1 MVIVKCVFTYNSFII
16 SNSKLIL
23 SQKNKEKK
31 IDKIIDIIKIK
42 FFIEYIIKIVNYI
55 YLFNFTKIK
64 ANLIFS

>member
-1 MVIVKCVFTYNSFII
+1 MKCVFTYNSFII
-16 SNSKLIL
+16 SNGKLIL